1 MTDLT
6 SSSGQSAR
14 LRQASLRPDERYKG
28 VRGWLL
34 VLCLMLTVIG
44 PVISAWL
51 MTKGFAGVKPF
62 FTENGGLQAVMLISL
77 LIMACSVGVGI
88 YAGLR
93 LWFIRPKAVS
103 TAKHALLF
111 GLAADIVTTALDVAV
126 GQVPSS
132 LDRLLYQVEVN
143 LIPSLIFFT
152 LCFAYLNR
160 SKRVYATYLSPR
172 TEDIEGHD

>member
-1 MTDLT
+1 
-6 SSSGQSAR
+6 
-14 LRQASLRPDERYKG
+14 
-28 VRGWLL
+28 
-34 VLCLMLTVIG
+34 MLTVSG
-44 PVISAWL
+44 PVISALL
-51 MTKGFAGVKPF
+51 MVKGHAEFKPF

-77 LIMACSVGVGI
+77 LIAACSVAVGI

-93 LWFIRPKAVS
+93 LWLIRPKAVS

-126 GQVPSS
+126 GQAPIGI
-132 LDRLLYQVEVN
+132 DRLLYQVEFN

-160 SKRVYATYLSPR
+160 SKRVNATYATYLSPR
-172 TEDIEGHD
+172 AGDLENHD